1 MITSKIGIV
10 YTILVFLGILLSSLF
25 ALLLQFSPFIFII
38 IMILYV
44 LAISIY
50 IFVIIIE
57 KNKIIG
63 NDTQFDIAGYIMLF
77 NMLFMVCIFI
87 MAMIFRKN
95 IIKKPVSVNQW

>member
-10 YTILVFLGILLSSLF
+10 YTVLVFLGILLSSLF

-50 IFVIIIE
+50 VFVIIVE
-57 KNKIIG
+57 KNKLIG
-63 NDTQFDIAGYIMLF
+63 KEIEFDIAGYIMLF

-87 MAMIFRKN
+87 MAIIFRNN
-95 IIKKPVSVNQW
+95 IIKKPVPVNQW